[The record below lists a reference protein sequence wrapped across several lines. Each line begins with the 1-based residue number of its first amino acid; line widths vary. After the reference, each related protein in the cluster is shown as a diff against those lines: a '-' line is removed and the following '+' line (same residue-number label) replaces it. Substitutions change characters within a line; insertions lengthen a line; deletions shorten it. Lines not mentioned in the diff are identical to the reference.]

1 MKYLIIT
8 GATLSK
14 PMEFV
19 LWRLIEQQGIMRDE
33 CRLIALTQEMP
44 KGKGQKMSTAQAQ
57 IDGVMLRSLLAIEEC
72 QALILMGGDVFRAVT
87 GLKWKIDNVAGYI
100 LRPEDCVP
108 VSVRKSVQIG
118 TYATSN
124 KTRGY
129 SKGDPK
135 FGMRL
140 STEPVTLPRGC
151 DIIVPS
157 ISIESVV
164 KARYSNVTQFRAAFI
179 NARDTVAGIPLDDAD
194 FEFSADITTT
204 EVARRSDEI
213 VSYDLEVVIG
223 STNIERASIATAH
236 RVWSLPWTPAT
247 AEFFVN
253 VLGEAGL
260 RVAHN
265 QQFDIPI
272 LKAHGIDVPE
282 PTFDTMLAASL
293 LEPNLPKG
301 LIAVAPIYLRLRPWK
316 HLSETRGFA
325 DPYYNAK
332 DSFVERLLALRL
344 QEKLKDVGM
353 DGLFKVMMGAVPV
366 LMDMSAQ
373 GMRVDPVET
382 KKWCERLEDELMAA
396 TRAWVM
402 KYPDVNPGSPRQLAK
417 LFYERWN
424 CRALRRKG
432 DGIRTDAYAIRVLS
446 EDYPQHR
453 EDLALLLKI
462 RETGK
467 DLSTYG
473 RTALGVDF
481 VHPSYLPVGKDGTER
496 GPDRRSGKGLA
507 ATGRL
512 ATSNPNIQNQP
523 MEARR
528 MYIPDHE
535 EWSFVEFDWSQ
546 AELRIAAAI
555 AGDTD
560 MLEALNHDIHA
571 HVMARLGLTGP
582 YARTVTK
589 NVVYGSAYGA
599 GPYKIQETIL
609 EKAGIRIPLKEVQAV
624 QKGLAET
631 FSAWWAWRIASA
643 SEAAARQYCVNPF
656 GRVRHFPMGGADT
669 PAILDFIPQSVVG
682 DMAWELY
689 RPVWECAQKYAG
701 RLTTVVHDS
710 FVIQAPAE
718 KLGPLVHDVKALL
731 ERRFD
736 NVAPG
741 FYLPVEVKIAKPSA
755 SWAEMEKL

>member
-1 MKYLIIT
+1 MKYLIVT
-8 GATLSK
+8 AAVLSK

-19 LWRLIEQQGIMRDE
+19 LWRLLEQQNVMREE
-33 CRLIALTQEMP
+33 CKLLVLLSAIP
-44 KGKGQKMSTAQAQ
+44 KGKGQKTTVGQSM
-57 IDGVMLRSLLAIEEC
+57 IDGIALREALAKEEC
-72 QALILMGGDVFRAVT
+72 HALILMGGDVFRAVT

-100 LRPEDCVP
+100 LRPEDLVP
-108 VSVRKSVQIG
+108 GSIRKSVQIG

-124 KTRGY
+124 KARGY

-135 FGMRL
+135 FGTRL
-140 STEPVTLPRGC
+140 SAEPVTLPRGC
-151 DIIVPS
+151 EIIVPS
-157 ISIESVV
+157 ITIESVV
-164 KARYSNVTQFRAAFI
+164 KARYANVTQFRAAFI
-179 NARDTVAGIPLDDAD
+179 NARDTAAGLPLDDDA
-194 FEFSADITTT
+194 FAFSDRITD
-204 EVARRSDEI
+204 VAYWSQPG
-213 VSYDLEVVIG
+213 VVAYDLEVVIG
-223 STNIERASIATAH
+223 STNIERASFSSSRETF
-236 RVWSLPWTPAT
+236 SFPWDADGMR
-247 AEFFVN
+247 AMRQ
-253 VLGEAGL
+253 VLEGASL

-272 LKAHGIDVPE
+272 LKAHGINVPE

-332 DSFVERLLALRL
+332 DSFVERLLAIRL
-344 QEKLKDVGM
+344 QERLKEDGM
-353 DGLFKVMMGAVPV
+353 DGLFKVMMSAVPV

-382 KKWCERLEDELMAA
+382 KKWCECLEDELMAA

-402 KYPDVNPGSPRQLAK
+402 KYPDVNPASPRQLAK

-528 MYIPDHE
+528 MYIPDQKD
-535 EWSFVEFDWSQ
+535 WSFVEFDWSQ

-555 AGDTD
+555 AGDHD
-560 MLEALNHDIHA
+560 MLEALDHDIHA

-609 EKAGIRIPLKEVQAV
+609 EKAGIRIALKEVQAV

-689 RPVWECAQKYAG
+689 RPVWECAQKYGG
-701 RLTTVVHDS
+701 RLTTVIHDS

-741 FYLPVEVKIAKPSA
+741 FYLPVEVKIAKLGL